1 MRHLRLSKYPGIP
14 VEDGIRLS
22 ASRHED
28 MVYGFRGEVRVC
40 GFRGEV
46 TVYGFRGEVED
57 TVHGFRGFG
66 LRVYGF
72 RV

>member
-22 ASRHED
+22 ASRS
-28 MVYGFRGEVRVC
+28 MALGVRLGSVALGVRLPSMALGVRLRIRSMALGVLGFV
-40 GFRGEV
+40 FM
-46 TVYGFRGEVED
+46 
-57 TVHGFRGFG
+57 G
-66 LRVYGF
+66 LGF